1 MSLLE
6 MLLLGVAL
14 AMDCFTVSIT
24 CGAIQKH
31 MGHQVW
37 VMAVLFGFFQ
47 GLMPFIGWGAAD
59 LLKGHIE
66 AYDHWIAFGLL
77 VALGVKMIIE
87 GIDEGKKGEH
97 THLDPSKSWVI
108 VTLAIATSIDALAVG
123 FSFVAMGVH
132 TYADISFAMLII
144 ALISFIATLLGKYI
158 GVNLGRRF
166 NWPMEQI
173 GGTILILIG
182 IRVLCQ
188 HLLGI

>member
-1 MSLLE
+1 MNLFE

-24 CGAIQKH
+24 CGAIQKR
-31 MGHQVW
+31 MGRQVW
-37 VMAVLFGFFQ
+37 AMAVAFGFFQ
-47 GLMPFIGWGAAD
+47 GLMPFIGWAAAD

-77 VALGVKMIIE
+77 VGLGVKMIIE
-87 GIDEGKKGEH
+87 GIEEGKKGEH
-97 THLDPSKSWVI
+97 THLDPSKIWVI
-108 VTLAIATSIDALAVG
+108 ATLAVATSIDALAVG
-123 FSFVAMGVH
+123 FSFVAMGVS
-132 TYADISFAMLII
+132 TYCDIALAMLTI
-144 ALISFIATLLGKYI
+144 AFTSFIATLLGKYI
-158 GVNLGRRF
+158 GVKLGRRF

-188 HLLGI
+188 HLLGM